1 MTDEKYLF
9 VSDSKDKKR
18 VARGAYNKKS
28 HGGRVKMPSDYL
40 TRKER
45 EAMSGECKSYRLNE
59 PMSWDEFRNMPDD
72 IQKSYVLALREK
84 FKVSDS
90 KIFDMMGVN
99 QRKGSYHFKE
109 KLGIG
114 LGRNAKF
121 TGFDYD
127 GWAKWRAGIKDN
139 NPVEKMHEAF
149 ERMTETA
156 ATAAVEIEEVAEAI
170 KTVAELPTEKKRLA
184 PESGWITLVGT
195 PAEIGETIASFLG
208 DKCIQ
213 CSVKW
218 EGAE

>member
-59 PMSWDEFRNMPDD
+59 PMSWDEFRTMPDD

-127 GWAKWRAGIKDN
+127 GWVKWCAGIKDN
-139 NPVEKMHEAF
+139 NPVEKMHESF
-149 ERMTETA
+149 ERMAEA
-156 ATAAVEIEEVAEAI
+156 SATVEIEKVAEAI
-170 KTVAELPTEKKRLA
+170 KTAAALPTEKKRLS
-184 PESGWITLVGT
+184 PLSGHVTLRGT
-195 PAEIGETIASFLG
+195 PAEIAETIASFLG
-208 DKCIQ
+208 SECIM
-213 CSVKW
+213 CEVKW
-218 EGAE
+218 EVV